1 MEKKKKVFLI
11 AAITLVIDQI
21 LKLVVKC
28 NILMSS
34 TVTIIPHFFSLTY
47 VENEGAAWSILEG
60 KSVFLVIISFLFL
73 LFIFRCLKTDK
84 RKTKIN
90 VLAYGLMIGGIIG
103 NMLDRIFY
111 QKVIDFL
118 SFKIF

>member
-1 MEKKKKVFLI
+1 MIGGIIGNMLDSFLLLLLFFPLLI
-11 AAITLVIDQI
+11 SLIFSY
-21 LKLVVKC
+21 C
-28 NILMSS
+28 SS
-34 TVTIIPHFFSLTY
+34 IIVFSLPS
-47 VENEGAAWSILEG
+47 SIT
-60 KSVFLVIISFLFL
+60 SIIN
-73 LFIFRCLKTDK
+73 DK

-118 SFKIF
+118 SFKIFHYYFPIFNCADMDM